1 MDATVWIVIWAF
13 SFLASHLIISS
24 SAVRARLISAVGDQP
39 YRGIY
44 SIVAAATLGPLIY
57 EFARNKHAGPILWY
71 LRAVAPIRWLAWIL
85 MLAAFILFVGSFIN
99 PNPGGMQAAGGGS
112 TEPRGILKI
121 TRHPSFVA
129 FSLFGIAHILMNGWA
144 GDVIFFGMFPALG
157 IIGGMHQDQRKIREL
172 GERYREF
179 LAKTSF
185 MPFAALLSGRVQWT
199 SADMPWAAIGAG
211 VVLTV
216 AIVALHPMIF
226 GGNPLG

>member
-1 MDATVWIVIWAF
+1 MDATVWIALWAF

-24 SAVRARLISAVGDQP
+24 SAVRARLIGAVGEQP

-44 SIVAAATLGPLIY
+44 SLVAAGTLGPLIY
-57 EFARNKHAGPILWY
+57 EFARNKHAGPLLWY
-71 LRAVAPIRWLAWIL
+71 LRTDAPIRWLAWIL

-99 PNPGGMQAAGGGS
+99 PNPAGMGAPGNR
-112 TEPRGILKI
+112 TEPHGILKI

-172 GERYREF
+172 GDSYREF
-179 LAKTSF
+179 VAKTSF
-185 MPFAALLSGRVQWT
+185 FPFEAIERGRTQWT
-199 SADMPWAAIGAG
+199 SDDMPGAAIDAS
-211 VVLTV
+211 
-216 AIVALHPMIF
+216 
-226 GGNPLG
+226 

>member
-1 MDATVWIVIWAF
+1 MDATGWIALWAV

-24 SAVRARLISAVGDQP
+24 SAVRARLISAVGEQP

-57 EFARNKHAGPILWY
+57 EFARNKHAGPLLWY
-71 LRAVAPIRWLAWIL
+71 LRAATPVRWLAWIL
-85 MLAAFILFVGSFIN
+85 MLTALILFVGSFIN
-99 PNPGGMQAAGGGS
+99 PNPAGMAPGGS

-157 IIGGMHQDQRKIREL
+157 IIGGIHQDQRKIREL
-172 GERYREF
+172 GDRYRDF
-179 LAKTSF
+179 VAKTSF
-185 MPFAALLSGRVQWT
+185 MPFAALLTGRIRWT
-199 SADMPWAAIGAG
+199 SSDMPWAAIGAG
-211 VVLTV
+211 AVLTV
-216 AIVALHPMIF
+216 AIIALHPMMF

>member
-1 MDATVWIVIWAF
+1 MDATVWIALWAF

-44 SIVAAATLGPLIY
+44 SLVAAATLGPLIY

-85 MLAAFILFVGSFIN
+85 MLAALILFVGSFIN
-99 PNPGGMQAAGGGS
+99 PNPGGMAAAGGGS

-172 GERYREF
+172 GEHYREF
-179 LAKTSF
+179 LAKTSL
-185 MPFAALLSGRVQWT
+185 MPFAALVSGRVRWT
-199 SADMPWAAIGAG
+199 SNDMPWAAIGAG

-216 AIVALHPMIF
+216 AIVALHPLMF

>member
-1 MDATVWIVIWAF
+1 MDATAWIALWAF

-24 SAVRARLISAVGDQP
+24 SAVRARLIGAVGEQP

-57 EFARNKHAGPILWY
+57 EFARNKHAGPLLWD
-71 LRAVAPIRWLAWIL
+71 LRADASIRWIAWIL
-85 MLAAFILFVGSFIN
+85 MLVALILFVGSFIN
-99 PNPGGMQAAGGGS
+99 PNPGGMGAPAKES
-112 TEPRGILKI
+112 EPHGLLKI

-157 IIGGMHQDQRKIREL
+157 IIGGIHQDGRKIRAL
-172 GERYREF
+172 GDSYREF
-179 LAKTSF
+179 VAKTSF
-185 MPFAALLSGRVQWT
+185 MPFAALIGGRVRWT
-199 SADMPWAAIGAG
+199 RDDMPWAAICTG
-211 VVLTV
+211 VVLTA
-216 AIVALHPMIF
+216 AIIALHPMIF

>member
-1 MDATVWIVIWAF
+1 MDATVWIALWAV

-24 SAVRARLISAVGDQP
+24 AAVRARLISAVGDQP

-44 SIVAAATLGPLIY
+44 SLVAAATLGPLIY
-57 EFARNKHAGPILWY
+57 EFARNKHAGPLLWY

-85 MLAAFILFVGSFIN
+85 MLTALILFVGSFIN
-99 PNPGGMQAAGGGS
+99 PNPAGMAPGGS
-112 TEPRGILKI
+112 TEPRGIIKI

-129 FSLFGIAHILMNGWA
+129 FSLFGIAHMLMNGWA

-157 IIGGMHQDQRKIREL
+157 ILGGMHQDQRKIRDL
-172 GERYREF
+172 GDSYREF
-179 LAKTSF
+179 VAKTSF
-185 MPFAALLSGRVQWT
+185 VPFAALISGRAQW
-199 SADMPWAAIGAG
+199 SSGDMPWAAIGAG

-216 AIVALHPMIF
+216 ALLALHPTIF

>member
-1 MDATVWIVIWAF
+1 MDATVWIALWAV

-24 SAVRARLISAVGDQP
+24 SAVRARLISTVGDQP

-44 SIVAAATLGPLIY
+44 SLVAAATLGPLIY
-57 EFARNKHAGPILWY
+57 EFARNKHAGPLLWY

-85 MLAAFILFVGSFIN
+85 MLTALILFVGSFIN
-99 PNPGGMQAAGGGS
+99 PNPAGMAPGGS

-129 FSLFGIAHILMNGWA
+129 FSLFGIAHMMMNGWA

-157 IIGGMHQDQRKIREL
+157 ILGGIHQDQRKIREL
-172 GERYREF
+172 GDRYREF
-179 LAKTSF
+179 VAKTSF
-185 MPFAALLSGRVQWT
+185 VPFAALLSGRVQWI
-199 SADMPWAAIGAG
+199 SDDMPWAAIGAG

-216 AIVALHPMIF
+216 AILALHPTIF